1 MKRWL
6 VALER
11 RGAAPSTA
19 GWVALGVG
27 LFCFLAGTNT
37 LSGWLFAIAG
47 LCWALLAIAAIRVRQ
62 GAKGV
67 TVQPLPIPPNRAGEK
82 ISISTDITNQGDR
95 DRALF
100 SLWPNLPAGL
110 TLETVP
116 AVATLTARQSQL
128 LILQANAP
136 QRGVY
141 EWAGWWIRT
150 GAPLGLWWYRRWLAA
165 PGQAVV
171 YPRSVPLATCPLL
184 LAAAGRAETS
194 QTRLRTSYRDAAQGE
209 TRSLRPYRR
218 GDALRL
224 VHWRSSARYGELR
237 SRELEMTG
245 GKRPL
250 AIAIDTTPGWQSADF
265 EQAAIAA
272 TSIYLWSKR
281 QEIELAMRT
290 PSGEV
295 RGDRSVLTALAAIQP
310 DTPSASVPEVPVLWF
325 TWNPQSLIG
334 IAVDSYWFGW
344 GRGFPR
350 DGRGLCI
357 DPSRDLR
364 QQLQALPGSR

>member
-1 MKRWL
+1 MKRWVL
-6 VALER
+6 ALER

-27 LFCFLAGTNT
+27 VFCFLAGTNT

-47 LCWALLAIAAIRVRQ
+47 LCWALLAIAAVLVRL
-62 GAKGV
+62 GARNLEL
-67 TVQPLPIPPNRAGEK
+67 QPLPVAPSSAGYGFAIVTELANR
-82 ISISTDITNQGDR
+82 GDS

-100 SLWPNLPAGL
+100 SVWPNVPSGIELDTTPAIAALPS
-110 TLETVP
+110 
-116 AVATLTARQSQL
+116 RQSQTL
-128 LILQANAP
+128 TLQATAP
-136 QRGVY
+136 QRGIY
-141 EWAGWWIRT
+141 RWSGWWIRT
-150 GAPLGLWWYRRWLAA
+150 GAPLGLWWHRRWVDA
-165 PGQAVV
+165 PGEAIV
-171 YPRSVPLATCPLL
+171 YPRSLPLATCPVLM
-184 LAAAGRAETS
+184 AAAGQADTS
-194 QTRLRTSYRDAAQGE
+194 QVRLRTSFRDAAQGE

-250 AIAIDTTPGWQSADF
+250 ALAIDTTSGWQPEEF
-265 EQAAIAA
+265 EQAAIAV

-281 QEIELAMRT
+281 QEIELTLLTAA
-290 PSGEV
+290 GEV
-295 RGDRSVLTALAAIQP
+295 KGDRSILAALADIQP
-310 DTPSASVPEVPVLWF
+310 DSDSTAIPDVPVLWF
-325 TWNPQSLIG
+325 TWSPKSLAS
-334 IAVDSYWFGW
+334 IAPDSYWFGW

-350 DGRGLCI
+350 DGRGICI
-357 DPSRDLR
+357 DPHRDLR

>member
-1 MKRWL
+1 MKQWL

-47 LCWALLAIAAIRVRQ
+47 LCWALLAIAAVLVRL
-62 GAKGV
+62 GTKNL
-67 TVQPLPIPPNRAGEK
+67 TVHPLPVAPCSAGYGVAIVTELANRG
-82 ISISTDITNQGDR
+82 DGDR
-95 DRALF
+95 SLF
-100 SLWPNLPAGL
+100 SIWPHVPPGL
-110 TLETVP
+110 DLNAVP
-116 AVATLTARQSQL
+116 AISWIASRQSQTVT
-128 LILQANAP
+128 LQARAP
-136 QRGVY
+136 QRGIY
-141 EWAGWWIRT
+141 RWSGWWIRT
-150 GAPLGLWWYRRWLAA
+150 GAPLGLWWYRRWIDA
-165 PGQAVV
+165 PGEVAV
-171 YPRSVPLATCPLL
+171 YPRSLPLATCPVVM
-184 LAAAGRAETS
+184 AAMGQVETS
-194 QTRLRTSYRDAAQGE
+194 QARLRTSYRDAAQGE

-250 AIAIDTTPGWQSADF
+250 ALAIDTSSGWQSDDF

-281 QEIELAMRT
+281 QEIELSLRTAM
-290 PSGEV
+290 GEV
-295 RGDRSVLTALAAIQP
+295 NGDRQILAVLAEIQP
-310 DTPSASVPEVPVLWF
+310 NAEFAVLPDVPVLWF
-325 TWNPQSLIG
+325 TCNANSVAR
-334 IAVDSYWFGW
+334 IAPDSYWFGW
-344 GRGFPR
+344 GQGFPR
-350 DGRGLCI
+350 DGRGVCI
-357 DPSRDLR
+357 DPHRDLR